1 MELLKLKFLNKASGI
16 KANVKNLNFIKSM
29 MFGIVFSVS
38 WTPCI
43 GSFLSS
49 ALLMVATHNDMVKG
63 ILLMLV
69 YSIGLGIPFVL
80 SVVLIERL
88 KNIFNFIKKH
98 YDVVKKISGLMLI
111 AMGLYM
117 EILDVTRDNFEDE
130 VLKSDKKVLVD
141 FYADWCGPCKM
152 LAPIVEAVASEHE
165 ELKVVRVNIDNE
177 ESIAM
182 DYQIMS
188 IPTLVLI
195 NDGKEVD
202 RVIGAVQKK
211 VIETMVEK

>member
-1 MELLKLKFLNKASGI
+1 
-16 KANVKNLNFIKSM
+16 
-29 MFGIVFSVS
+29 
-38 WTPCI
+38 
-43 GSFLSS
+43 
-49 ALLMVATHNDMVKG
+49 
-63 ILLMLV
+63 
-69 YSIGLGIPFVL
+69 
-80 SVVLIERL
+80 
-88 KNIFNFIKKH
+88 
-98 YDVVKKISGLMLI
+98 
-111 AMGLYM
+111 M